1 MAQFDVYQ
9 NPSMAT
15 RKSYPYILDIQHDFI
30 SEISTRMVLPLGKL
44 SLFQNENMEN
54 LTPVIDYEGEELILL
69 TPQIS
74 SMPASKLKVPVGSLE
89 HFRSE
94 IIAAVDF
101 AITGI

>member
-9 NPSMAT
+9 NTSKTT

-44 SLFQNENMEN
+44 SLFQNEKMKT

-74 SMPASKLKVPVGSLE
+74 SIPASKLKDPVGSLE